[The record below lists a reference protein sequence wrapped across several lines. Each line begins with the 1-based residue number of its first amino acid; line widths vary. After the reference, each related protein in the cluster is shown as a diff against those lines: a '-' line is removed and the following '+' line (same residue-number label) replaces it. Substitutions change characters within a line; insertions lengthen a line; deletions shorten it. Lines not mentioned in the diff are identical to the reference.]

1 LFERAQS
8 LDSDRRQNM
17 LKGEELLLGIE
28 QYGRWNMQEF
38 VARSQD
44 MTDVLT
50 YLRAERV
57 LAIVKA
63 ISFVTV
69 DTVSF
74 ERRTS
79 LPSLSDE
86 TGRESQNWM
95 QPIQKP
101 WSP

>member
-1 LFERAQS
+1 
-8 LDSDRRQNM
+8 M

-69 DTVSF
+69 DSVSF
-74 ERRTS
+74 EKRTS
-79 LPSLSDE
+79 LLSLSDE
-86 TGRESQNWM
+86 TGGESQKLDATHSETLV
-95 QPIQKP
+95 PLISKFI
-101 WSP
+101 

>member
-1 LFERAQS
+1 
-8 LDSDRRQNM
+8 M

-50 YLRAERV
+50 YLRVERV
-57 LAIVKA
+57 LAMVKA

-69 DTVSF
+69 DSVSF
-74 ERRTS
+74 EKRTS
-79 LPSLSDE
+79 LLSLSDE
-86 TGRESQNWM
+86 SGGESQKLDATHSETLV
-95 QPIQKP
+95 PLISKFI
-101 WSP
+101 

>member
-1 LFERAQS
+1 
-8 LDSDRRQNM
+8 M

-38 VARSQD
+38 VARSRD
-44 MTDVLT
+44 MADVLT

-57 LAIVKA
+57 LAMVRA

-69 DTVSF
+69 DSVSF
-74 ERRTS
+74 EKRTG
-79 LPSLSDE
+79 LPSVTDE
-86 TGRESQNWM
+86 TGREGQNGV
-95 QPIQKP
+95 QPIQRS

>member
-1 LFERAQS
+1 
-8 LDSDRRQNM
+8 M

-57 LAIVKA
+57 LAVVKA

-69 DTVSF
+69 DSISF
-74 ERRTS
+74 EKRTS
-79 LPSLSDE
+79 LLSLSDE
-86 TGRESQNWM
+86 NGGESQKLDAAHSETLV
-95 QPIQKP
+95 PLISKFI
-101 WSP
+101 

>member
-1 LFERAQS
+1 
-8 LDSDRRQNM
+8 M

-57 LAIVKA
+57 LAMVKA

-69 DTVSF
+69 DSVSF
-74 ERRTS
+74 EKRTS
-79 LPSLSDE
+79 LLPLSDE
-86 TGRESQNWM
+86 IGGESQRLDAGHSETLV
-95 QPIQKP
+95 PLISKFI
-101 WSP
+101 

>member
-1 LFERAQS
+1 
-8 LDSDRRQNM
+8 M

-50 YLRAERV
+50 YLKAERV
-57 LAIVKA
+57 LAMVKA

-69 DTVSF
+69 DSISF
-74 ERRTS
+74 EKKGG
-79 LPSLSDE
+79 LPLLSDE
-86 TGRESQNWM
+86 TEEESQKWA
-95 QPIQKP
+95 QPIQRP
-101 WSP
+101 LSP

>member
-1 LFERAQS
+1 
-8 LDSDRRQNM
+8 M

-57 LAIVKA
+57 LAMVRA

-69 DTVSF
+69 DSVSF
-74 ERRTS
+74 EKRTS
-79 LPSLSDE
+79 LLSPSDE
-86 TGRESQNWM
+86 TGDESQKWI
-95 QPIQKP
+95 QPFQK
-101 WSP
+101 